1 MTQKIKRDIIIN
13 STNEETRI
21 ALCEDDKLA
30 DVFIEQPDNERMI
43 GDIYKGRVGKIA
55 TGMQALFVDI
65 GMTNDAFMHFSEFE
79 HTYDDMM
86 NDDDDDDDDH
96 SDGKPRQK
104 RGGSRRVDPTKLV
117 KTGDELLVQIIKEP
131 IANKGCRIT
140 TKISLAGRFVVL
152 LPNERNIGV
161 SKKIPNRKERHR
173 LRQIARD
180 LLPEGHGIIIRT
192 TCDGKPEA
200 ILKRDIKNLL
210 KKWADIEKKAK
221 ANDAPFCVHNDYSMT
236 NSIMRDLFSD
246 DINSVVVDTRRE
258 YKTLRLYI
266 KDVAPELSEKLIYH
280 KSHTPVFDEYYNIE
294 KDLQRSLE
302 KKVWLKNGGYL
313 FIEHTEA
320 FTSIDINSGRFMGKK
335 GQDENALKVNLDA
348 AREIARQI
356 RLRDIGG
363 LIIIDF
369 IDTVNEEFRKRVH
382 TELLKSF
389 KSDKAV
395 YNIAE
400 MSRFC
405 LIEMTRQRIRP
416 SVVHAVTD
424 TCPRC
429 KGVGLIPS
437 KETIVSRLERF
448 IKRYRAVGYG
458 RRISIRLHPDM
469 YKFMTEDK
477 NARVKRMMW
486 KYWMIIKVEEDTNLL
501 PEKYVPVDPKG
512 KQIVLKN

>member
-1 MTQKIKRDIIIN
+1 MKKTIKRDIIIN

-21 ALCEDDKLA
+21 ALCENDKLA
-30 DVFIEQPDNERMI
+30 DVFIEQAENERMI
-43 GDIYKGRVGKIA
+43 GDVYKGRVGKIVP
-55 TGMQALFVDI
+55 GMQAMFVDI
-65 GMTNDAFMHFSEFE
+65 GMANDAFMHFSEFE
-79 HTYDDMM
+79 HTYDDLM
-86 NDDDDDDDDH
+86 NDDDDDDEDE
-96 SDGKPRQK
+96 SDSRRKPR
-104 RGGSRRVDPTKLV
+104 RGNRRVDPTKQV

-161 SKKIPNRKERHR
+161 SKKIPSRKERHR

-192 TCDGKPEA
+192 TCDGKSEE

-210 KKWADIEKKAK
+210 KKWASIEKKARE
-221 ANDAPFCVHNDYSMT
+221 NEPPFCVYNDSGMT

-246 DINSVVVDTRRE
+246 EINSVVVDTRRE
-258 YKTLRLYI
+258 YRTLKRYI
-266 KDVAPELSEKLIYH
+266 KDVAPDLSDKLIYH
-280 KSHTPVFDEYYNIE
+280 SSHTPVFDAYHNIE

-348 AREIARQI
+348 AREIARQV

-363 LIIIDF
+363 LIMIDF
-369 IDTVNEEFRKRVH
+369 IDTVNEEYRKTVY
-382 TELLKSF
+382 TELVKSF

-405 LIEMTRQRIRP
+405 IIEMTRQRIRP
-416 SVVHAVTD
+416 SVVYAVTD

-429 KGVGLIPS
+429 KGIGLIPS
-437 KETIVSRLERF
+437 KETITSRVERF
-448 IKRYRAVGYG
+448 IKRYRASGAG
-458 RRISIRLHPDM
+458 RRITVRLHPDM
-469 YKFMTEDK
+469 YKFMTDDK
-477 NARVKRMMW
+477 NARVKRLMW
-486 KYWMIIKVEEDTNLL
+486 KYWMIIKVEEDSNLL
-501 PEKYVPVDPKG
+501 PERYVPVDPKG